1 MTSTQTK
8 REPSASVAGAQEI
21 LRGQKLPPPGEVLGL
36 AKKLKEEKAFT
47 YARRIL
53 ARAIKDKRI
62 FEDDELRLEIYQ
74 QLALCTYKDADLP
87 ADERLDRAL
96 DILRAVEDLSTTKN
110 QETLGLTGAI
120 YKRKWEI
127 DNQKSQLE
135 RALLYYLRGYR
146 EGVVKDWG
154 YTGINAAFVLDLL
167 AHEEEEEAK
176 KARLESETA
185 TRRRAEARAI
195 REDIVKQ
202 VAPLVV
208 ESSSDF
214 VPPVVESGSNLSEG
228 DWWFYTTIA
237 EAQFGLGN
245 YDEAVE
251 WLKRGESVVE
261 KIHEKIPEWE
271 YESTLRQLAA
281 LTMAQSDSNKSGEDF
296 ENAPAW
302 KALKE
307 FFGNNAAAVRSAF
320 VGKIGLAL
328 SGGGFRASLFHIGMF
343 ARLAELDV
351 LRRVEV
357 LSCVSGGSIIGA
369 HYYLEVRQLLQSKP
383 DEEITHKDYIELV
396 KRMEENFL
404 AGVQRNIRI
413 RVGAELTTN
422 LKMIFLPNYTR
433 TMRAGDLYEREIF
446 SSVKDGEEDK
456 PRYLNDLRITPIG
469 ERDDFA
475 PKNHNWRREA
485 KAPILILNAATL
497 NTGHTWQ
504 FTASWMGEPPAG
516 IGSEIDGNDF
526 LRRMYYEEAPGG
538 HKQVRLGH
546 AVSASA
552 CVPGLFEPLALDKLY
567 PNRTIR
573 LVDGGV
579 CDNQGIGGL
588 IEQDCTVLLVS
599 DGSGQ
604 MGSLV
609 DPSNGL
615 LGVPLRSNTIL
626 QARVRAAQYQELS
639 ARKRSQL
646 LRGFMFIHLKS
657 DLDVDPVDWIDCPNP
672 YDASDDARPAYHQ
685 DAQTRYGIDK
695 KIQERLAAVR
705 TDLDSFSDAES
716 YALMTSAY
724 RMTERQLK
732 EGKCVPG
739 FQEPKEV
746 VDWKFLAIEEG
757 MKKPNEKYQ
766 YLMKLLGTSNS
777 LAFKIWKLSKP
788 LKITAWILGA
798 ALLVL
803 AVWAGIR
810 WADLKIFPAVTV
822 RRFGI
827 VVLTTIAIVVL
838 TAVLGKLLMRI
849 GRLRNTLTRIGIG
862 IAMSLV
868 GFIIAR
874 IHLHVFDKI
883 FLRYGN
889 LETFKRQE

>member
-1 MTSTQTK
+1 MVSKQIK
-8 REPSASVAGAQEI
+8 RKPSESVLQAQEV
-21 LRGQKLPPPGEVLGL
+21 LRVPNLLKPDEVLKL
-36 AKKLKEEKAFT
+36 SAKLKEGKAFT

-53 ARAIKDKRI
+53 ARTIKDPRI
-62 FEDDELRLEIYQ
+62 YEDKKLRLKTYQ

-96 DILRAVEDLSTTKN
+96 NSLREVEDLSETKN
-110 QETLGLTGAI
+110 QETLGLAGAI

-135 RALLYYLRGYR
+135 RALLYYLRGYD
-146 EGVVKDWG
+146 EGPANDQG

-167 AHEEEEEAK
+167 AHEEEKEAK
-176 KARLESETA
+176 KANLTSETA
-185 TRRRAEARAI
+185 IERRAKARAI

-202 VAPLVV
+202 VAPLVDQPNN
-208 ESSSDF
+208 EWLGG
-214 VPPVVESGSNLSEG
+214 E
-228 DWWFYTTIA
+228 WWFYTTIA

-245 YDEAVE
+245 YAEAVE
-251 WLKRGESVVE
+251 WLKKGEEAVKKVRGNV
-261 KIHEKIPEWE
+261 PEWE
-271 YESTLRQLAA
+271 YESTIRQFAA
-281 LTMAQSDSNKSGEDF
+281 LAMAQSDADELGETVEDT
-296 ENAPAW
+296 PAW

-307 FFGNNAAAVRSAF
+307 FFGNNAAPVRSAF

-369 HYYLEVRQLLQSKP
+369 HYYLEVRKLLQSKP
-383 DEEITHKDYIELV
+383 DGEITHKDYIELV
-396 KRMEENFL
+396 KRMEKNFL
-404 AGVQRNIRI
+404 AGVQRNIRM

-422 LKMIFLPNYTR
+422 LKMAVLPNYTR

-446 SSVKDGEEDK
+446 SSVDDGEGDK
-456 PRYLNDLRITPIG
+456 PRYLNNLKVTPKG

-475 PKNHNWRREA
+475 PKYHNWRREA

-526 LRRMYYEEAPGG
+526 LRRMYYEEAPEG
-538 HKQVRLGH
+538 HREVRLGH

-567 PNRTIR
+567 PERTIR

-604 MGSLV
+604 MGSMP

-626 QARVRAAQYQELS
+626 QARVRAAQYQELT
-639 ARKRSQL
+639 ARKRSSL

-657 DLDVDPVDWIDCPNP
+657 DLDVDPVDWIDCQDPFA
-672 YDASDDARPAYHQ
+672 ASDDARPPERQ
-685 DAQTRYGIDK
+685 GPRTSYGIAK
-695 KIQERLAAVR
+695 KIQERLAAIR

-724 RMTERQLK
+724 RMTEHQLK
-732 EGKCVPG
+732 NGKCVQG
-739 FQEPKEV
+739 FQEPKEEV
-746 VDWKFLAIEEG
+746 EWDFLAVEEG
-757 MKKPNEKYQ
+757 MKEPNAQ
-766 YLMKLLGTSNS
+766 YRHLMKLLGASNS

-788 LKITAWILGA
+788 LKYTAILLGLA
-798 ALLVL
+798 IFAL
-803 AVWAGIR
+803 AVWACFNWGDRRIPPTFPLKWLGI
-810 WADLKIFPAVTV
+810 ALLAIAV
-822 RRFGI
+822 
-827 VVLTTIAIVVL
+827 IAIAPL
-838 TAVLGKLLMRI
+838 IISKWLMRFT
-849 GRLRNTLTRIGIG
+849 RLRNVATRIAISVVG
-862 IAMSLV
+862 LL
-868 GFIIAR
+868 GFIAAR
-874 IHLHVFDKI
+874 LHLLIFDKM
-883 FLRYGN
+883 FLRLGS
-889 LETFKRQE
+889 LEKFNRQGSS